1 MMSYKKIHFLY
12 EEEKRDNFK
21 FAKSLIKKL
30 GQSDIKDADVI
41 VTIGGDGLLMQALR
55 EANGTPVY
63 GIKPPK
69 SNSRGFWTDHDVVNA
84 QILENKLSEIEEV
97 TLYPIKAE
105 IHYTNKRKVIKH
117 AFNDVAVERASG
129 QAVILNLTAQFAK
142 YKDGPYRFMGDG
154 LNFST
159 AMGSTGT
166 NRSYGGPA
174 VDIHKD
180 VLVLTGKG
188 IYDPQGVA
196 PIVMDAGKTKFHIDF
211 ASVAHKR
218 PVRIDYD
225 GYSIGADQDGSPI
238 NGLTISVDHEQPAK
252 LLVSNEPGL
261 RAFSAMKPN
270 KI

>member
-1 MMSYKKIHFLY
+1 MKPYQKIHFLY
-12 EEEKRDNFK
+12 DKDKTPNEI
-21 FAKSLIKKL
+21 FAKSLIKEL
-30 GQSDIKDADVI
+30 GQSNIKDADVI

-55 EANGTPVY
+55 EAEGKPVY
-63 GIKPPK
+63 GVRPPN
-69 SNSRGFWTDHDVVNA
+69 SNSRGFWTDHDVSNA
-84 QILENKLSEIEEV
+84 HILMEKLATVEEV
-97 TLYPIKAE
+97 ALFPIKAE

-129 QAVILNLTAQFAK
+129 QAVLLNLTAHFK
-142 YKDGPYRFMGDG
+142 TYSDGPYRFMGDG

-180 VLVLTGKG
+180 VLILTGKG

-196 PIVMDAGKTKFHIDF
+196 PIVMDAEKTKFHLDF
-211 ASVAHKR
+211 TSVAHKR

-225 GYSIGADQDGSPI
+225 GYSIGADEDGSPI
-238 NGLTISVDHEQPAK
+238 EGLTISIDHDKPAR